1 MKHVLIA
8 FLLTIT
14 AFHHL
19 QAQNDIAVT
28 VKIDSRFEALS
39 IFYFL
44 AIKDS
49 LDAPD
54 QPSPSVY
61 YKAVKEHFAPFN
73 AHPALMWYRNL
84 SIWDG
89 YDLPSLGFFLSDTP
103 GLKLVMKP
111 ENSYVKDTTTLPLL
125 LDQVNRFYKD
135 SRASEFMQQQKPLYE
150 KVAADG
156 KAAIV
161 GSGILRDVQAFYGN
175 HTVKQVMIFP
185 DLLNNLGNNAIPF
198 HDGKYKDACVIRLA
212 YISDSSAHLTDDSMV
227 RFNPLL
233 NVIAHE
239 CSHVFLKDFLQHYHD
254 RLFAV
259 RRIFLESAKG
269 EKFADKEWENE
280 VEELLVRASVAQI
293 LAARNGVAAGERES
307 TGQARR
313 YKHMI
318 GLYELLGKYS
328 RERDKYQSISSF
340 YPQVMDWF
348 EKVAVAK

>member
-1 MKHVLIA
+1 MKHLLIA

-14 AFHHL
+14 TFHHL

-28 VKIDSRFEALS
+28 VKIDPRFEALS

-54 QPSPSVY
+54 QPTPSVY
-61 YKAVKEHFAPFN
+61 YKAVKQHFAPFKE
-73 AHPALMWYRNL
+73 HPALMWYRNL

-89 YDLPSLGFFLSDTP
+89 YNLPSLGFFLSDTP
-103 GLKLVMKP
+103 SLKQVMKP
-111 ENSYVKDTTTLPLL
+111 EYSYVKDSTTLPLL
-125 LDQVNRFYKD
+125 LDQVNLFYKD
-135 SRASEFMQQQKPLYE
+135 SRAGEFIKQQKSLYE
-150 KVAADG
+150 KVATDG

-175 HTVKQVMIFP
+175 HTVKRVMIFP

-198 HDGKYKDACVIRLA
+198 HQGKYKDDCVIRIG
-212 YISDSSAHLTDDSMV
+212 YINDSSAHLTDDSMV
-227 RFNPLL
+227 RFNPPL

-239 CSHVFLKDFLQHYHD
+239 CSHVFLKDFLQRYHA

-259 RRIFLESAKG
+259 RQIFLESTKG
-269 EKFADKEWENE
+269 EKFEDKEWENE
-280 VEELLVRASVAQI
+280 VEELLVRACVARI
-293 LAARNGVAAGERES
+293 LAARNGAAAGEWES
-307 TGQARR
+307 TGQGRR
-313 YKHMI
+313 YKQMI
-318 GLYELLGKYS
+318 GLYDLLGKYS
-328 RERDKYQSISSF
+328 RERDKYQSLSAF
-340 YPQVMDWF
+340 YPQIVDWF